1 MPRFHTA
8 AAPRDSG
15 SWHPVSVIPDDAA
28 APDGPQ
34 VPAADHTLRIL
45 SFLARQ
51 RGPAPA
57 RTIATALGI
66 PRSTVYHL
74 LATLQEHQFVVHL
87 PEDRRWGLGIA
98 AFELA
103 GGYARQE
110 PLARVGRPV
119 LADLADRTGESAHL
133 AVMHGRDVLYIVEER
148 APRRPALVT
157 DVGVR
162 LPAHLTATGRAMLAA
177 LPREQVRALFPDA
190 AAFADRTGRG
200 PQRPAELRELLR
212 AVRTRGFAQEDGE
225 VTLGLRSVGV
235 VVRDHTGWPA
245 AAIALTWPAD
255 DAAAED
261 LAGTPD
267 PDARAA
273 GLAELAGAAAA
284 ELERRIGRGRSS

>member
-1 MPRFHTA
+1 MPDTSSPLPDR
-8 AAPRDSG
+8 
-15 SWHPVSVIPDDAA
+15 VSETR
-28 APDGPQ
+28 PQ
-34 VPAADHTLRIL
+34 VPAADQTLRIL

-57 RTIATALGI
+57 RSIATALEI

-87 PEDRRWGLGIA
+87 PEERRWGLGIA

-103 GGYARQE
+103 GGYSRQE
-110 PLARVGRPV
+110 PLARLGRPV
-119 LADLADRTGESAHL
+119 LADLVDRVGESAHL

-200 PQRPAELRELLR
+200 PRRPGELRDVLR
-212 AVRTRGFAQEDGE
+212 EVRDRGYAVEDGE
-225 VTLGLRSVGV
+225 VTLGTRSIGV
-235 VVRDHTGWPA
+235 VVRDHAGWPA
-245 AAIALTWPAD
+245 AAVALTWSAD
-255 DAAAED
+255 ERPDAD
-261 LAGTPD
+261 LPSALASA
-267 PDARAA
+267 ARAA
-273 GLAELAGAAAA
+273 SD
-284 ELERRIGRGRSS
+284 ELERRIGRSRRT

>member
-1 MPRFHTA
+1 M
-8 AAPRDSG
+8 
-15 SWHPVSVIPDDAA
+15 IPDAR
-28 APDGPQ
+28 PQ

-51 RGPAPA
+51 RGPVPA
-57 RTIATALGI
+57 RTIASALEL

-74 LATLQEHQFVVHL
+74 LATLQQHQFVVHL

-103 GGYARQE
+103 GGYSRQE
-110 PLARVGRPV
+110 PLARLGRPV

-200 PQRPAELRELLR
+200 PRRPGELRDLLR
-212 AVRTRGFAQEDGE
+212 EVRTRGFAREDGE
-225 VTLGLRSVGV
+225 VTLGMRSVGV
-235 VVRDHTGWPA
+235 AVRDHAGWPA

-255 DAAAED
+255 DDAGADE
-261 LAGTPD
+261 LA
-267 PDARAA
+267 ARA
-273 GLAELAGAAAA
+273 EAAAA
-284 ELERRIGRGRSS
+284 ELERRIGRARPT